1 MWIILFCEVYSR
13 QYIFFIDRVCF
24 DVQVF
29 VYTCAPLSD
38 EFETTDSKPG
48 FGHQNQFCVVLRSVL
63 FLQKTLSNG
72 DDDLIGFF
80 DFFTIEKREF
90 LQHVFLYVAPQSAIN
105 RISTSTPRSTLHYHF
120 IQTPIYANTTYQ
132 CRTHINIASILLLCN
147 LLSMRSLDTTLIQ
160 KISLYAT
167 SFPRRFHATPTTL
180 ERRAPCHNTACFVT
194 ARLAVQL
201 NGIIQNHST
210 CRFVVTTQLHFHQV
224 INHNACC
231 RKGIFKNCCSQFIP
245 FDFIHRYSQSNG
257 YTPKLRPTTRLFP
270 VPPTSLVLH
279 NCILQVVNRCSLFI
293 RCFFKKNCF
302 VTPSFNTVG
311 FTHIDYVSNDIEIS
325 MTYQS
330 DKHVV
335 SCSCATP

>member
-1 MWIILFCEVYSR
+1 MHFDIACALHTHRFVFSVVLQVLSFSLLYILSCLIFCSAWSSALPDLLVWIILFCEVYSR

-105 RISTSTPRSTLHYHF
+105 RISTSTPRSTLHYHS
-120 IQTPIYANTTYQ
+120 IQTTLLCQQYISMSHTYQ
-132 CRTHINIASILLLCN
+132 YRKHITSLQSTINPITRYYSYTKNLTLRNI
-147 LLSMRSLDTTLIQ
+147 
-160 KISLYAT
+160 IST
-167 SFPRRFHATPTTL
+167 SVSRNNDNT
-180 ERRAPCHNTACFVT
+180 RALHFWHNTACFVT

-210 CRFVVTTQLHFHQV
+210 CRFVVTTQLHFPSHQ
-224 INHNACC
+224 
-231 RKGIFKNCCSQFIP
+231 P
-245 FDFIHRYSQSNG
+245 
-257 YTPKLRPTTRLFP
+257 
-270 VPPTSLVLH
+270 
-279 NCILQVVNRCSLFI
+279 
-293 RCFFKKNCF
+293 
-302 VTPSFNTVG
+302 
-311 FTHIDYVSNDIEIS
+311 
-325 MTYQS
+325 
-330 DKHVV
+330 
-335 SCSCATP
+335 

>member
-1 MWIILFCEVYSR
+1 MCV
-13 QYIFFIDRVCF
+13 F

-105 RISTSTPRSTLHYHF
+105 RISTSTPRSTLHYHS
-120 IQTPIYANTTYQ
+120 IQTTLLCQQYISMSHTYQ
-132 CRTHINIASILLLCN
+132 YRKHITSLQSTINPITRYYSYTKNLTLRNIISTSVSRNTDNTRALRPLLQYCL
-147 LLSMRSLDTTLIQ
+147 
-160 KISLYAT
+160 
-167 SFPRRFHATPTTL
+167 
-180 ERRAPCHNTACFVT
+180 FVT

-231 RKGIFKNCCSQFIP
+231 RKGIFKNCCSQFIS
-245 FDFIHRYSQSNG
+245 FNLYIG
-257 YTPKLRPTTRLFP
+257 ILR
-270 VPPTSLVLH
+270 VMD
-279 NCILQVVNRCSLFI
+279 ILQ
-293 RCFFKKNCF
+293 
-302 VTPSFNTVG
+302 
-311 FTHIDYVSNDIEIS
+311 
-325 MTYQS
+325 
-330 DKHVV
+330 
-335 SCSCATP
+335 SCAQPQDYFRCHQLRMFCTSITCKSSTVVYFLYGAFTKRIIF

>member
-72 DDDLIGFF
+72 DDDRIDFF
-80 DFFTIEKREF
+80 DFFTIEKREP
-90 LQHVFLYVAPQSAIN
+90 LQHVFLYVAPQSTIN

-132 CRTHINIASILLLCN
+132 CRTHIDIASILLHCN
-147 LLSMRSLDTTLIQ
+147 LLSIRPLDTPLIQ
-160 KISLYAT
+160 KSHFT
-167 SFPRRFHATPTTL
+167 QHHFHIDFTPH
-180 ERRAPCHNTACFVT
+180 RQHSSVAPPCHNTACFVT

-210 CRFVVTTQLHFHQV
+210 CRFVVTTQLHFPKPSTIILV
-224 INHNACC
+224 VATVFSKTVAHNSY
-231 RKGIFKNCCSQFIP
+231 RLI
-245 FDFIHRYSQSNG
+245 
-257 YTPKLRPTTRLFP
+257 YTSVF
-270 VPPTSLVLH
+270 S
-279 NCILQVVNRCSLFI
+279 
-293 RCFFKKNCF
+293 
-302 VTPSFNTVG
+302 
-311 FTHIDYVSNDIEIS
+311 E
-325 MTYQS
+325 
-330 DKHVV
+330 
-335 SCSCATP
+335 